1 MRILCK
7 SSGDSAMKRVLALCL
22 VLILLIIP
30 VHAVDFGEASFTEDD
45 VQVTVWITANTPWD
59 SPFSEEVNISLQVA
73 PLAENITTITITDVV
88 LTVQR
93 SDPDGLTYALVSVQ
107 IEEFSP
113 AMSGTEYAAASA
125 SMILDGSLTGTDCY
139 FAVVVEGTYSNSTVE
154 VPFQAS
160 SPENLVGP
168 FAIAAG
174 LASPQLI
181 VGLVIIAAATL
192 CIIAGSYATKCP
204 RRGASRRKLLE
215 E

>member
-1 MRILCK
+1 MSVPFESLGG
-7 SSGDSAMKRVLALCL
+7 STMKRVLALCL
-22 VLILLIIP
+22 MLVLLIRP
-30 VHAVDFGEASFTEDD
+30 VHAVDFTEASFIEDD
-45 VQVTVWITANTPWD
+45 VQVTVWITANTPWQ
-59 SPFSEEVNISLQVA
+59 SPFSEEVNISLQVS
-73 PLAENITTITITDVV
+73 PLAENITTITVTGIV

-113 AMSGTEYAAASA
+113 AISGIEYAAASV
-125 SMILDGSLTGTDCY
+125 SMILDGSITGTDCY

-154 VPFQAS
+154 VPFQVS
-160 SPENLVGP
+160 SPDNFVGP

-174 LASPQLI
+174 LASPQLL

-192 CIIAGSYATKCP
+192 CIIAGFYAM
-204 RRGASRRKLLE
+204 RRSGRRFSRRKLLE

>member
-1 MRILCK
+1 MRLLFE

-22 VLILLIIP
+22 MLVLLIVPI
-30 VHAVDFGEASFTEDD
+30 HAVDFTEASFTEDD
-45 VQVTVWITANTPWD
+45 VQVTVWITANTPWYG
-59 SPFSEEVNISLQVA
+59 PFSEEVNISLQVA
-73 PLAENITTITITDVV
+73 SLAENITTITITEIV

-93 SDPDGLTYALVSVQ
+93 SDPGGSTYALVSVQ
-107 IEEFSP
+107 SKAFSP

-125 SMILDGSLTGTDCY
+125 SMILDGSLTGSDCY

-154 VPFQAS
+154 VPFQVS

-174 LASPQLI
+174 VASPQLV

-192 CIIAGSYATKCP
+192 CIIAGFYATKCP
-204 RRGASRRKLLE
+204 GRGSSRRKLLE

>member
-1 MRILCK
+1 M
-7 SSGDSAMKRVLALCL
+7 L
-22 VLILLIIP
+22 VLLIVP
-30 VHAVDFGEASFTEDD
+30 VHAVDFTEASFTEDD
-45 VQVTVWITANTPWD
+45 VQVTVWITANTPWYG
-59 SPFSEEVNISLQVA
+59 PFSEEVNISLQVA
-73 PLAENITTITITDVV
+73 SLAENITTITITEIV

-93 SDPDGLTYALVSVQ
+93 SDPGGSMYALVSVQ
-107 IEEFSP
+107 SKAFSP

-125 SMILDGSLTGTDCY
+125 SMILDGSLTGSDCY

-154 VPFQAS
+154 VPFQVS

-174 LASPQLI
+174 VASPQLV

-192 CIIAGSYATKCP
+192 CIIAGFYATKCP
-204 RRGASRRKLLE
+204 GRGSSRRKLLE